1 MHAQTRRETSSC
13 RERITHAHVGYCHG
27 GGDFIP
33 CKDFRGRFS
42 QGGENSMRHRRISH
56 SVDERWPCS
65 RSKPVCRCYG
75 NNLASYRRQPARLGT
90 AHLPALIYS
99 WQLLI
104 AYKALTHLLTCT
116 GKMARCTTRSS
127 AVAEGQRDAMCRLKP
142 GEMLHKSLSNC
153 I

>member
-1 MHAQTRRETSSC
+1 MHKRDGRL
-13 RERITHAHVGYCHG
+13 RHVGSGSLMRTSVTVMVGAISSLVRISG
-27 GGDFIP
+27 GGFQ
-33 CKDFRGRFS
+33 R
-42 QGGENSMRHRRISH
+42 GENSMRHRRISH

-116 GKMARCTTRSS
+116 GKMARCTRSS